1 MRNTYIIIITAAMA
15 AIAASAGCTHE
26 PPVTEAPAEQ
36 KSDAFVPGVAEVLL
50 TEADAAAFSTKASA
64 SVFDELGVLSLERIF
79 PDAGEFEA
87 RHREFGLDRWYRL
100 VYDKSVSG
108 TKASESLSALP
119 GVEAVSIPRR
129 KKPCNGT
136 FHNDKYYDWQW
147 NLCNDGKDGARFT
160 AGADINVEP
169 VWRKYTCG
177 SPEVIVAVIDGGVDM
192 SHEDLS
198 GVVLKEG
205 TGGSINT
212 IEGYPKIVPEE
223 HGSHVA
229 GILGAV
235 SGNGKG
241 IAGVAGGKGGMGGVT
256 IMSCQ
261 IFMPEDHED
270 ADLQGDSAEAMVW
283 AADNGALIA
292 NNSWGYVYDSA
303 SDARADSEWFKST
316 KNPDR
321 TAIDYFVKYAGCDA
335 DGRQTGLMKGGL
347 VIFAAGNDGWK
358 YGVPAMY
365 DKVIA
370 VGSFDPDYS
379 VSAYSNYGDWVDICA
394 PGGADDDDYD
404 TWPYIISTV
413 PAPDDYVYMSGTSMA
428 APHVAGVAALL
439 VSYYGGA
446 GFTEAQLKE
455 RLLGGARKGFV
466 GTAKKTVGP
475 VLDALRAFTYGDNP
489 DSPVEITTDY
499 EGGYSL
505 KSHETLSVDYAIKGN
520 EDGRYQVEFESSTS
534 AAYAET
540 SRDKV
545 RMTIDA
551 LRAQPGTYSARIIV
565 GRGTKAEV
573 SYAISFEIMKNN
585 APYVKDDISDIVLDA
600 SGSGVTIGLDAYF
613 DDADGETPSYTV
625 SIDSFEGVQFE
636 LSGQNLTVRPDG
648 YGMSTVTVTARD
660 ARRAQCEQSFRVLV
674 RDCSRSVDIY
684 PVPVSDVLY
693 VRPGGEAYTDATLI
707 SKAGAQV
714 AHEAGKVGPFE
725 PLSINVAP
733 LPAGSYTL
741 KLLYG
746 SETVV
751 TSIVKY

>member
-1 MRNTYIIIITAAMA
+1 MRNTYILIAVTAAFA
-15 AIAASAGCTHE
+15 VAFGCTNE
-26 PPVTEAPAEQ
+26 LPVTESPSEQ
-36 KSDAFVPGVAEVLL
+36 KSDVFVSGVAEVLL
-50 TEADAAAFSTKASA
+50 TDADAAAFGTKASA
-64 SVFDELGVLSLERIF
+64 SVFDELGVVSFERIF

-87 RHREFGLDRWYRL
+87 RHKEFGLDRWYRV
-100 VYDKSVSG
+100 VYDKSVPG

-119 GVEAVSIPRR
+119 GVEAVNIPRR

-160 AGADINVEP
+160 AGADIDVEP

-177 SPEVIVAVIDGGVDM
+177 SPEVIVAVIDGGVDKT
-192 SHEDLS
+192 HEDLS

-205 TGGSINT
+205 TGGSVNM
-212 IEGYPKIVPEE
+212 IEGYSQIVPEE
-223 HGSHVA
+223 HGTHVA
-229 GILGAV
+229 GIIGAI

-241 IAGVAGGKGGMGGVT
+241 IAGVAGGRNGKGGVT

-261 IFMPEDHED
+261 IFMPEGHED
-270 ADLQGDSAEAMVW
+270 EDLQGDSAEAMVW

-303 SDARADSEWFKST
+303 SDARSDAEWFKTT

-335 DGRQTGLMKGGL
+335 SGNQTGLMKGGL
-347 VIFAAGNDGWK
+347 VVFAAGNDGWK
-358 YGVPAMY
+358 YGVPAIY
-365 DKVIA
+365 DKVVA

-379 VSAYSNYGDWVDICA
+379 ISAYSNYGDWVDICA

-413 PAPDDYVYMSGTSMA
+413 PAPDEYVYMSGTSMA
-428 APHVAGVAALL
+428 APHVSGVAALL
-439 VSYYGGA
+439 VSYYGGP

-455 RLLGGARKGFV
+455 RLLGGARQGYV
-466 GTAKKTVGP
+466 GTSKKSVGP
-475 VLDALRAFTYGDNP
+475 VLDAYGAFTYGSHTDTP
-489 DSPVEITTDY
+489 IKITTDY
-499 EGGYSL
+499 EGDYCL
-505 KSHETLSVDYAIKGN
+505 KSHETLSVEYTITGN

-540 SRDKV
+540 SKDKV
-545 RMTIDA
+545 KMTIDA
-551 LRAQPGTYSARIIV
+551 LKAQPGRYTARIFA
-565 GRGTKAEV
+565 GRGTDAEA
-573 SYAISFEIMKNN
+573 SYAIPFEILKNN
-585 APYVKDDISDIVLDA
+585 APYVKEDISDIVVDA
-600 SGSGVTIGLDAYF
+600 SGNGISIDLDAYF
-613 DDADGETPSYTV
+613 DDADGEILSYRASTDAV
-625 SIDSFEGVQFE
+625 DGVQFRI
-636 LSGQNLTVRPDG
+636 SGSSLTINPSG
-648 YGMSTVTVTARD
+648 YGMDTITVSARD
-660 ARRAQCEQSFRVLV
+660 ARGAQCEQSFKVLV

-684 PVPVSDVLY
+684 PVPVTDVLY
-693 VRPGGEAYTDATLI
+693 VRPGAEAYTDATLI

-714 AHEAGKVGPFE
+714 AHEAGKVGPFN
-725 PLSINVAP
+725 PLAINVAS

-741 KLLYG
+741 KLYYG